1 MKTENAVQEGR
12 TELTVE
18 ESFAELDQL
27 VQQME
32 SGNTSLEESFQL
44 YARGMQLLKNCS
56 EKIDLVE
63 KKMLQ
68 ISEDGK
74 LIEF

>member
-1 MKTENAVQEGR
+1 MNENNQKEPLQ
-12 TELTVE
+12 ELTVE
-18 ESFAELDQL
+18 ESFAELDSL

-32 SGNTSLEESFQL
+32 SGGPTLEESFRL
-44 YARGMQLLKNCS
+44 YERGMQLLKHCS

-68 ISEDGK
+68 ISEDGE

>member
-1 MKTENAVQEGR
+1 MADTATQKAAE
-12 TELTVE
+12 ELTVE
-18 ESFAELDQL
+18 ESFSRLDKL

-32 SGNTSLEESFQL
+32 GGTVSLEESFQL
-44 YARGMQLLKNCS
+44 YAEGMQLLKHCS
-56 EKIDLVE
+56 ERIDLVE

>member
-1 MKTENAVQEGR
+1 MTDKAAQAAMEEMS
-12 TELTVE
+12 VE
-18 ESFAELDQL
+18 ESFAELDRL

-44 YARGMQLLKNCS
+44 YAKGMQLLKNCN

>member
-1 MKTENAVQEGR
+1 MTEKQKKTE
-12 TELTVE
+12 ELSVE
-18 ESFAELDQL
+18 EGFSRLDKL

-32 SGNTSLEESFQL
+32 SGTISLEESFRL
-44 YARGMQLLKNCS
+44 YAEGMELLKHCS
-56 EKIDLVE
+56 DRIDLVE

>member
-1 MKTENAVQEGR
+1 MTDKKVSAIE
-12 TELTVE
+12 ELTVE
-18 ESFAELDQL
+18 ECFARLDVLAQK
-27 VQQME
+27 ME
-32 SGNTSLEESFQL
+32 SGEASLEESFQL
-44 YARGMQLLKNCS
+44 YAEGMQILKSCS

-74 LIEF
+74 LREF